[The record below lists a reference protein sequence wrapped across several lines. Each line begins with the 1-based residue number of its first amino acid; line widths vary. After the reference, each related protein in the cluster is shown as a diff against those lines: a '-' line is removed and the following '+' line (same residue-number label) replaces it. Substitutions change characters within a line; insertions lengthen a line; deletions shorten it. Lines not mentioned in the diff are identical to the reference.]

1 MSATEIAVVLF
12 GLFIG
17 YWVVSNFFGD
27 KTPLKSVPQPEP
39 EPEQGPA
46 KPEVRQ
52 PSWNQVLGVL
62 PDASVEDIKRA
73 YKVLMS
79 QYHPDKVATL
89 GEELRALAESK
100 SKDITSAYREA
111 MLLRGADE

>member
-17 YWVVSNFFGD
+17 YWLVSNFMGG
-27 KTPLKSVPQPEP
+27 KAPLRRDPAPEP
-39 EPEQGPA
+39 QDTPTKFDESA
-46 KPEVRQ
+46 RT
-52 PSWNQVLGVL
+52 WDQVLGVL
-62 PDASVEDIKRA
+62 PEAGTDDIKRA

-89 GEELRALAESK
+89 GDELKALAETK
-100 SKDITSAYREA
+100 SKAITAAYREA
-111 MLLRGADE
+111 MQLRGVAE